1 MGRNTILALSF
12 FLCGLTI
19 GCGGPKP
26 IVVGAKNFT
35 EQFILGELIAQQ
47 IERCAGLPVE
57 RKFGLGG
64 ALLAHQA
71 ITSGE
76 IDLYPEYTGTA
87 LASVVKES
95 PAGRTKEQ
103 VLARVREVYRE
114 RYGVEWLEPLGFE
127 NTFAMAVPGDLARKH
142 GLRTLSDAVRSGLAF
157 RLGVGY
163 EFEQRPDGLPG
174 LRQVYPLKLDGTP
187 QAMDLGLL
195 YRAIEQGQVDLVA
208 GNSTDGAIASMGLV
222 VLEDDQRFF
231 PPYEAAVLVR
241 KRVLEQHAPLR
252 GCLEGLAGRV
262 TVEAMRRANRIVE
275 SGGVT
280 EREAAAGLLP

>member
-127 NTFAMAVPGDLARKH
+127 NTFAMAVPGELGRRH
-142 GLRTLSDAVRSGLAF
+142 GLRTLSDAVRSRLAF

-174 LRQVYPLKLDGTP
+174 LRQVYPLKLDGAP
-187 QAMDLGLL
+187 RAMDLGLL

-208 GNSTDGAIASMGLV
+208 GNLTDGAIASMGLV

-231 PPYEAAVLVR
+231 PPYEAAVVVR
-241 KRVLEQHAPLR
+241 KQTLEQHAPLR
-252 GCLEGLAGRV
+252 GCLEALSRRISV
-262 TVEAMRRANRIVE
+262 DAMRRVNRIVE
-275 SGGVT
+275 SGEVT

>member
-1 MGRNTILALSF
+1 MGRNTILALSLF
-12 FLCGLTI
+12 VFGLTI

-47 IERCAGLPVE
+47 VERCAGLPVE

-76 IDLYPEYTGTA
+76 IDVYPEYTGTA
-87 LASVVKES
+87 LASVVKEE

-114 RYGVEWLEPLGFE
+114 RHGVEWLEPLGFE
-127 NTFAMAVPGDLARKH
+127 NTFAMAVPGDLARRY
-142 GLRTLSDAVRSGLAF
+142 GLRTLSDAARNGVAF

-174 LRQVYPLKLDGTP
+174 LLKVYPLKLDGTP
-187 QAMDLGLL
+187 RSMDLGLL

-208 GNSTDGAIASMGLV
+208 GNSTDGPIASMGLV

-241 KRVLEQHAPLR
+241 RQTLDRHAALR
-252 GCLEGLAGRV
+252 GCLDELAGRV
-262 TVEAMRRANRIVE
+262 TVGAMRRANQRVE
-275 SGGVT
+275 GGETT
-280 EREAAAGLLP
+280 EREAAAGLVP